1 MRASC
6 GGATFEIRPK
16 RGFIPPAEFKRLI
29 AEGWQSSRAERAF
42 LRVTVDEGAHPSFVD
57 ILKIGALHLKTS
69 PREDGLVWCELEPR
83 LYVRGLQVDMQLAGF
98 VWMPNKCW
106 GKALPASE
114 LAELEA
120 AASLVEADVRHGGVE
135 SFSGRCAEPDTLAPP
150 LPDAHEEHTFR
161 SLAGPLPRHAGEIQ
175 LTFYRWEDPE
185 NRVTRQLQD
194 QAQDPTFLKRSAEYG
209 NKIKFMSDNDLYEL
223 GKDDAPNWPLPPK
236 PFQKGIVADRNPY
249 RIFGLAEFD

>member
-16 RGFIPPAEFKRLI
+16 RGYIPPAEFERLI
-29 AEGWQSSRAERAF
+29 AEGWQSSRGERAF
-42 LRVTVDEGAHPSFVD
+42 LRVTVDEGAHPSFVA

-150 LPDAHEEHTFR
+150 PCQTPMR
-161 SLAGPLPRHAGEIQ
+161 STPSAAS
-175 LTFYRWEDPE
+175 
-185 NRVTRQLQD
+185 
-194 QAQDPTFLKRSAEYG
+194 QALCRA
-209 NKIKFMSDNDLYEL
+209 ML
-223 GKDDAPNWPLPPK
+223 GK
-236 PFQKGIVADRNPY
+236 FS
-249 RIFGLAEFD
+249 

>member
-16 RGFIPPAEFKRLI
+16 RGFIPLAEYKRLI
-29 AEGWQSSRAERAF
+29 AEGWQSSQAERAF

-120 AASLVEADVRHGGVE
+120 AASLVEADVRQGVE
-135 SFSGRCAEPDTLAPP
+135 SFSGRCAEPDTLVPPPARRPWGAHPPQPRRPSAAPCWGNSANLLQVGGP
-150 LPDAHEEHTFR
+150 RESRDSAITR
-161 SLAGPLPRHAGEIQ
+161 SGTRSYLFKAIG
-175 LTFYRWEDPE
+175 
-185 NRVTRQLQD
+185 RVRQQD
-194 QAQDPTFLKRSAEYG
+194 QVHER
-209 NKIKFMSDNDLYEL
+209 
-223 GKDDAPNWPLPPK
+223 
-236 PFQKGIVADRNPY
+236 
-249 RIFGLAEFD
+249 